1 MPAPFDENAFL
12 SSLGQQSK
20 EVVASEEVV
29 ASDDNDQFSFPSEQ
43 EIREREKTL
52 RALVLKV
59 GLFSTSE
66 CVVPGWR
73 VVRTLPMITARRVL
87 GINAWQDF
95 TIAIRDLVGGRSQT
109 AEAAFERLESE
120 LLLELQA
127 RAASIGCQAVVG
139 VHVQFGEISG
149 GGKAQLF
156 YAAAQG
162 TPVQLEQVPPPQ
174 NTKPTR

>member
-1 MPAPFDENAFL
+1 MTAPFDENALL
-12 SSLGQQSK
+12 SSLRQQR
-20 EVVASEEVV
+20 EEEIA
-29 ASDDNDQFSFPSEQ
+29 ASDENDQLPFVLGPDHDQ
-43 EIREREKTL
+43 AL
-52 RALVLKV
+52 RNLARTI
-59 GLFSTSE
+59 GLFTTGA

-95 TIAIRDLVGGRSQT
+95 AIAIRDMVGGRSQT
-109 AEAAFERLESE
+109 AEAALERMETE
-120 LLLELQA
+120 LLRELQMK
-127 RAASIGCQAVVG
+127 AAETGVQAVIG
-139 VHVQFGEISG
+139 VNVQFGEISG
-149 GGKAQLF
+149 GGKGQLF